1 MAYSR
6 TAAVVVLLLHAACLS
21 SPHRLVAGHVWPL
34 REEAS
39 CREMAVKAPPTCP
52 AGVVCPTGAYCVVD
66 SGGFPFCKCLSG
78 EGIINSGACIGAMSW
93 KTVGT
98 SVVLYNKASFAN
110 SPATLAPAVL
120 RAPAPNSSVCRV
132 VPKGFN
138 GTVGSLRIMWNVD
151 DGAKD
156 HLMCG
161 KLVFWDKPD
170 CSGSSFVYEIPGK
183 WTAAKADKFNYAT
196 TSVKRVAVVQ
206 HRCIGLGSASADC
219 VDRRSFSCLASVK
232 PPETD
237 LSATAACPPNS
248 KCSLKN
254 SSYAVC
260 TCDPGTTMVDNG
272 YCVGVVPDVA
282 DVAISIY
289 SALNLGGKNPPY
301 VFRLKPSKCVN
312 IPIGVLTSS
321 KSVGMLFR
329 APGSNLRCT
338 SIIIYDAVNCG
349 GNQISSD
356 VPPGNDVSAVP
367 IL

>member
-1 MAYSR
+1 MPP
-6 TAAVVVLLLHAACLS
+6 VLIS
-21 SPHRLVAGHVWPL
+21 YPFPPPHR
-34 REEAS
+34 
-39 CREMAVKAPPTCP
+39 P

-272 YCVGVVPDVA
+272 YCVGE
-282 DVAISIY
+282 S
-289 SALNLGGKNPPY
+289 SSC
-301 VFRLKPSKCVN
+301 R
-312 IPIGVLTSS
+312 GVEWSG
-321 KSVGMLFR
+321 VE
-329 APGSNLRCT
+329 
-338 SIIIYDAVNCG
+338 
-349 GNQISSD
+349 
-356 VPPGNDVSAVP
+356 
-367 IL
+367 